1 MPPTE
6 SPAVL
11 ERNKHASRDGNFLQ
25 PTLTKTRAASM
36 ALTPNFTATYTGQMW
51 ATPLYAENG
60 PGNQGAFFAATIN
73 NDVIAFDETTGR
85 TLWTKNLGAPVQV
98 RVCGGTPY
106 PTVGIFGTPAIDA
119 TSRTL
124 YVVSPSGT
132 GSIMGFS
139 VHALSLEDGAEKMGW
154 PKDVG
159 QMIPGFAAAKQ
170 NQRSALSLVNGVL
183 YIGFGGHWGDCSPYQ
198 GRILAINVS
207 NPTQTGNWATSG
219 ERAAIWAPGGM
230 ASDGNGVFAITGDG
244 PRAGGST
251 HQPGGLQDSN
261 VVLRATGLAVVDRS
275 AANYYY
281 PSRWDA
287 MDRADADFG
296 SNSPVYLTI
305 PGAPKPGYVAAASKD
320 GHFYLLDAKNLGGM
334 DGHLTDLPF
343 STGDMSVRTSLSS
356 YATAA
361 GVFVALSTEQGAM
374 CPGGGGSRAVMG
386 ISLPVMGTNVR
397 PAVAWCATMANGGP
411 YAPIATTTDGTANP
425 IVWFMSGTKL
435 VGVDGTN
442 GTPVVTATGDC
453 AGVMRFTAPI
463 AVKGRIITGGDGKL
477 CSWSAP

>member
-1 MPPTE
+1 
-6 SPAVL
+6 
-11 ERNKHASRDGNFLQ
+11 
-25 PTLTKTRAASM
+25 
-36 ALTPNFTATYTGQMW
+36 
-51 ATPLYAENG
+51 
-60 PGNQGAFFAATIN
+60 
-73 NDVIAFDETTGR
+73 
-85 TLWTKNLGAPVQV
+85 
-98 RVCGGTPY
+98 
-106 PTVGIFGTPAIDA
+106 
-119 TSRTL
+119 
-124 YVVSPSGT
+124 
-132 GSIMGFS
+132 
-139 VHALSLEDGAEKMGW
+139 
-154 PKDVG
+154 
-159 QMIPGFAAAKQ
+159 
-170 NQRSALSLVNGVL
+170 
-183 YIGFGGHWGDCSPYQ
+183 
-198 GRILAINVS
+198 
-207 NPTQTGNWATSG
+207 
-219 ERAAIWAPGGM
+219 M

-411 YAPIATTTDGTANP
+411 YAPIATTK
-425 IVWFMSGTKL
+425 M
-435 VGVDGTN
+435 
-442 GTPVVTATGDC
+442 VTAVATHTIGHQMLLAVRAAGPLGLRIDGLLVAQAVRATKRSEGSSRRERRARSPFTVADLQLRARGD
-453 AGVMRFTAPI
+453 VR
-463 AVKGRIITGGDGKL
+463 GRTVPPK
-477 CSWSAP
+477 PR